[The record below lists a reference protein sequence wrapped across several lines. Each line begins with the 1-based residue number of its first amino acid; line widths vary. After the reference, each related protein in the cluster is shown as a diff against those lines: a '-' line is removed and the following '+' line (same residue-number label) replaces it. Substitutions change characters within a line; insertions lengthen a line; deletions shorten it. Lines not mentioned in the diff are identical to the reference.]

1 MTHGEFLVHVGSTN
15 VVKVEAVKSAF
26 DESGLFA
33 SPRYASIEV
42 SSDVSAQPT
51 SLDET
56 IRGAINRARNAFRG
70 CVLSVGLEDGLICVP
85 YTQSGY
91 MNVCAC
97 AIFDGGRDYI
107 GLSSAFEYPQKVI
120 RLVIEE
126 GLDITRAFLR
136 AGLSD
141 NPTLGA
147 AEGAIGILTKGRL
160 TRKDY
165 AKQAVTMALIHL
177 RDPLTLPALQ
187 AGQKPR

>member
-1 MTHGEFLVHVGSTN
+1 MTEGALLIHVGSTN
-15 VVKVEAVKSAF
+15 PVKIEAVKNAF
-26 DESGLFA
+26 EESGLFA
-33 SPRYASIEV
+33 SPRYASIDV

-70 CVLSVGLEDGLICVP
+70 SVLSVGLEDGLISVP

-136 AGLSD
+136 AGLSE

-165 AKQAVTMALIHL
+165 AKQAITMALIHL

-187 AGQKPR
+187 SGQKPR